1 MKTLYLL
8 RHAKSS
14 RDDPELKDFERPLA
28 DRGMRDVP
36 KMASR
41 FLQRGDTVD
50 FIITSPAMRAKTTA
64 QMMADQIGFPADEV
78 ASNSKLY
85 FSGAG
90 SLFKVVRLIE
100 EHSKSA
106 MLVGHNPAI
115 TEFAH
120 GMCVGRIEYI
130 PTCGLLQLQF
140 PVQSWE
146 DIQENSGKLIYF
158 DFPKKED

>member
-14 RDDPELKDFERPLA
+14 RDDQEFKDFERPLA

-64 QMMADQIGFPADEV
+64 KMMADQIGFPADEV

-100 EHSKSA
+100 EHRKSA

-120 GMCVGRIEYI
+120 GMCAGRIEHI
-130 PTCGLLQLQF
+130 PTCGLLHLQF
-140 PVQSWE
+140 PVQRWE
-146 DIQENSGKLIYF
+146 DIQENSGKLVYF

>member
-14 RDDPELKDFERPLA
+14 WDDSELKDFERPLA
-28 DRGMRDVP
+28 DRGMLDVP

-50 FIITSPAMRAKTTA
+50 CIIASPSLRAMTTA
-64 QMMADQIGFPADEV
+64 RMMADQIGFPADEV
-78 ASNSKLY
+78 ASNPELY
-85 FSGAG
+85 FAGAG
-90 SLFKVVRLIE
+90 IFLQVARLID
-100 EHSKSA
+100 EHCQSA

-115 TEFAH
+115 TEFANR
-120 GMCVGRIEYI
+120 MSDGRIDHI

-140 PVQSWE
+140 RVPHWE
-146 DIQENSGKLIYF
+146 EIQETLGELVYF
-158 DFPKKED
+158 DYPKKEN